1 MPQAKLIIDHIME
14 EATFYNR
21 IYVASIH
28 QDLAAADLQRWI
40 CMDFHFCFIYI
51 SIDHRHLEV
60 YKHSL

>member
-1 MPQAKLIIDHIME
+1 ME

-28 QDLAAADLQRWI
+28 QDLAAADLQRWMY
-40 CMDFHFCFIYI
+40 MDFHFYFIYI